1 MHSFVVRNV
10 VHDRAMRGE
19 VFNGQCHSGMAVLRV
34 RAVSRKAGVVPTQS
48 FVTVRSYPGVVLP
61 GPRGGGGG
69 EWRSRRGQPRWP
81 PSSGVAALS
90 YTTWEIAFSH
100 NVVQS
105 TIAQCALGDY
115 VLQ

>member
-69 EWRSRRGQPRWP
+69 MAQPTWTTTM
-81 PSSGVAALS
+81 AA
-90 YTTWEIAFSH
+90 E
-100 NVVQS
+100 
-105 TIAQCALGDY
+105 
-115 VLQ
+115 